1 MNKVVI
7 ITGGG
12 GAIGRA
18 TAKIFSD
25 NNYQCAIV
33 DVDQENAISA
43 IATLNKSQEHNY
55 FIEDVSVPKSINDL
69 VEGVLKQY
77 GRIDVLVN
85 LAATNR
91 KSFSQKDNIEERW
104 DKTIDNDLKSVYLL
118 SERIVVEME
127 KTGGGS
133 IVNIGSIAGGFL
145 GSHTIPYS
153 AAKAGIL
160 AITKSHA
167 RIYGTHNIRVNCI
180 VPGIIDT
187 AMVHDSVAQK
197 EDDYFTVIKESTPL
211 KRWGKVEEIA
221 EAIFFVGS
229 DKCNFMTGASIIIDG
244 GATLTLGPR
253 LDEIAPFKW
262 EKWTPNL

>member
-1 MNKVVI
+1 MNKVAI

-12 GAIGRA
+12 GAIGSE
-18 TAKIFSD
+18 TAKLFSE
-25 NNYQCAIV
+25 NNYHCVVV
-33 DVDQENAISA
+33 DIDLENAVNT
-43 IATLNKSQEHNY
+43 IAVLNKKLKHDY
-55 FIEDVSVPKSINDL
+55 IIKDVAVPKSINEL
-69 VEGVLKQY
+69 VDTVVRQF

-91 KSFSQKDNIEERW
+91 KSFGQNDNIEERW
-104 DKTIDNDLKSVYLL
+104 DKTIDNDLKSVFLL
-118 SERIVVEME
+118 SERVVVEME

-153 AAKAGIL
+153 AAKAGII

-167 RIYGTHNIRVNCI
+167 RIYGSHNIRVNCI

-187 AMVHDSVAQK
+187 AMVHDSAAQK
-197 EDDYFTVIKESTPL
+197 EDDYFSVIKKSTPIQ
-211 KRWGKVEEIA
+211 RWGTAREIA

-229 DKCNFMTGASIIIDG
+229 DKCNFMTGTSIIIDG

-253 LDEIAPFKW
+253 LDEIVPFKW
-262 EKWTPNL
+262 EKWTPKM

>member
-12 GAIGRA
+12 GAIGSA
-18 TAKIFSD
+18 TARLFSE
-25 NNYQCAIV
+25 NNYKCAIV
-33 DVDQENAISA
+33 DIDKENALGT
-43 IATLNKSQEHNY
+43 IADLNNSQEHDY
-55 FIEDVSVPKSINDL
+55 FVADVSVPKSINDL
-69 VEGVLKQY
+69 VESVIKQF

-91 KSFSQKDNIEERW
+91 KSFSQTDNIEERW

-118 SERIVVEME
+118 SERIVVEMA
-127 KTGGGS
+127 KTGGGA

-167 RIYGTHNIRVNCI
+167 RIYGAHNIRVNCI

-197 EDDYFTVIKESTPL
+197 EDNYFNVIKENTPL
-211 KRWGKVEEIA
+211 KRWGKVDEIA

-229 DKCNFMTGASIIIDG
+229 NKCEFMTGASIMIDG

-253 LDEIAPFKW
+253 LDEMPPFKW

>member
-7 ITGGG
+7 ITGAG
-12 GAIGRA
+12 GAIGSA
-18 TAKIFSD
+18 TARIYSD
-25 NNYQCAIV
+25 NGYHCVIV
-33 DVDQENAISA
+33 DVDKENAVRVLGS
-43 IATLNKSQEHNY
+43 LNESHDHCY
-55 FIEDVSVPKSINDL
+55 FLEDVSVPK
-69 VEGVLKQY
+69 
-77 GRIDVLVN
+77 RIDFLVSNVIKKFRRIDTLVN

-91 KSFSQKDNIEERW
+91 KSFSKKDNIEERW
-104 DKTIDNDLKSVYLL
+104 DKTINNDLKSVYLL
-118 SERIVVEME
+118 SERVFVEME
-127 KTGGGS
+127 KTGGGAV
-133 IVNIGSIAGGFL
+133 VNVGSIAGGFL

-167 RIYGTHNIRVNCI
+167 RIYGSHNIRVNCI

-187 AMVHDSVAQK
+187 AMVHDSAAQK

-221 EAIFFVGS
+221 EAIFFAGS
-229 DKCNFMTGASIIIDG
+229 DKCNFMTGASIVIDG

-253 LDEIAPFKW
+253 LDEDVPFKW
-262 EKWTPNL
+262 EKYTPEL